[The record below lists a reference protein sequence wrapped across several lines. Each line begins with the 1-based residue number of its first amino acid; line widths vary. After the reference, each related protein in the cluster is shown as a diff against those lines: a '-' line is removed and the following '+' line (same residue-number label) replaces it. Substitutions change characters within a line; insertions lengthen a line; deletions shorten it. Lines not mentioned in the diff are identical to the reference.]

1 MKRLLAIVLA
11 IMLLLGPVGPV
22 MASTELVWETRE
34 VSNVLAINR
43 ISYHEQREQFV
54 AVGLEGDILTSPN
67 GEDWTKRVVEPRALN
82 YDLLGIAH
90 GNNTTVIVGSQR
102 IMNPRAFKG
111 IVLTSADKVSWT
123 VQQIDLPYELRGV
136 TYADDLGLFVAVGN
150 EGWGKPMADGTRKGM
165 TTPIIVTS
173 RDGREWVK
181 QEIPERRYGDLGW
194 GDVLHDIVCG
204 NGQLVAVGY
213 PDVIL
218 VSRDAV
224 NWEWQKAP
232 THDTS
237 LRRIAYNDKT
247 NTFVIV
253 TWVQSG
259 TAPILTSQDARSW
272 IARRTPVDNRL
283 FFDIVYGAGRF
294 IAMGISGHL
303 FISYNDGV
311 SWDSR
316 PTETLALSIG
326 YGNERFVAFSNSPR
340 GMAFAKVMAPITA
353 LTTLRLQIGSQ
364 DLTVERGGVRRAV
377 RLDAVP
383 EIPTGTARTF
393 LPIRPVVE
401 ALGGQ
406 IFWNAEERQV
416 TIQSNNRE
424 IVLWIG
430 NPIAELNGVRT
441 PIDQQEIS
449 AYIAPPGRTMLPLR
463 FIAEALG
470 AEVLWDGDIRT
481 ITITYPKP

>member
-1 MKRLLAIVLA
+1 
-11 IMLLLGPVGPV
+11 
-22 MASTELVWETRE
+22 
-34 VSNVLAINR
+34 
-43 ISYHEQREQFV
+43 
-54 AVGLEGDILTSPN
+54 
-67 GEDWTKRVVEPRALN
+67 
-82 YDLLGIAH
+82 
-90 GNNTTVIVGSQR
+90 
-102 IMNPRAFKG
+102 
-111 IVLTSADKVSWT
+111 
-123 VQQIDLPYELRGV
+123 
-136 TYADDLGLFVAVGN
+136 
-150 EGWGKPMADGTRKGM
+150 
-165 TTPIIVTS
+165 
-173 RDGREWVK
+173 
-181 QEIPERRYGDLGW
+181 
-194 GDVLHDIVCG
+194 
-204 NGQLVAVGY
+204 
-213 PDVIL
+213 
-218 VSRDAV
+218 
-224 NWEWQKAP
+224 
-232 THDTS
+232 
-237 LRRIAYNDKT
+237 
-247 NTFVIV
+247 
-253 TWVQSG
+253 
-259 TAPILTSQDARSW
+259 
-272 IARRTPVDNRL
+272 
-283 FFDIVYGAGRF
+283 
-294 IAMGISGHL
+294 
-303 FISYNDGV
+303 
-311 SWDSR
+311 
-316 PTETLALSIG
+316 
-326 YGNERFVAFSNSPR
+326 
-340 GMAFAKVMAPITA
+340 MAFAKVMAPITA